1 MIWGYP
7 YFRKPPYRLTFDFP
21 VASTEMLPT
30 WWLVDG
36 SSGTHLKRPRPQ
48 VQPDA
53 AAELRRSAL
62 NMGLPPQ
69 LRLDKR
75 CRKMSKSWLWSLR
88 NMFNFS
94 HGDISMIFQKKS
106 DHDLVKG
113 FSWLGQRLLPR
124 TTTYNSQCMVPVQKA
139 VDPKWSSDLKRAWD
153 RDRRDG
159 RKWMGSTWF
168 QSRSPGFTRFTV
180 YPMRFGIADS
190 RKSPGNQPGKQPVR
204 HEFSASGA
212 DWRNAQRIQYDNRLS
227 ASTTGSISPDAWK
240 TLARVSLDHG
250 IPWRAGRRFRC
261 FLTRYPRGFG
271 CNFMQFPY
279 ISITCGGWWLQNG
292 RNMYKKNLESSEP
305 FPQLTIFM
313 L

>member
-1 MIWGYP
+1 MVTCRW
-7 YFRKPPYRLTFDFP
+7 
-21 VASTEMLPT
+21 
-30 WWLVDG
+30 
-36 SSGTHLKRPRPQ
+36 LKRHPSQAAPAAGTTRRRRRTATECFKHGPA
-48 VQPDA
+48 PTA
-53 AAELRRSAL
+53 AAW
-62 NMGLPPQ
+62 Q
-69 LRLDKR
+69 
-75 CRKMSKSWLWSLR
+75 KMSKDVEVVAVVTEKYVQFFPWGY
-88 NMFNFS
+88 FN
-94 HGDISMIFQKKS
+94 DISKKS